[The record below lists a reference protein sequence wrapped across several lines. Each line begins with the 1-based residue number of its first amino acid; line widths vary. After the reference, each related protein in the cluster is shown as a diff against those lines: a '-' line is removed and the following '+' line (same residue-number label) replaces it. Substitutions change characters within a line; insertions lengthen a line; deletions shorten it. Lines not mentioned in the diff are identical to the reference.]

1 VAADLDP
8 FTAEAPVRPPTLGVV
23 GAARWA
29 WRQLTSMRVALILLF
44 LLAVAAVPG
53 SVFPQRGVSPLKVQD
68 YFTDHPTWA
77 RLLDSLSMFDV
88 YAAPWFAAIY
98 LLLTVSLV
106 GCIVPR
112 VAAHA
117 RALRS
122 LPPPAPRNLQRL
134 PVHRSVVVDVA
145 DGRAVV
151 DGMAKTLAGRRFRVR
166 TADDGRSLA
175 AEKGYL
181 RESGN
186 LVFHVSLLLL
196 LVGLGVSALL
206 GYKGTVVVVEGGGF
220 SNTLSQ
226 YDTFQPGRRFD
237 ESMLA
242 PFSFR
247 LDALDATYLRDGP
260 RRGQPSAFSADV
272 SVTPSPGEPE
282 TPERISVNH
291 PLEVDGSKVFLL
303 GTGYAPRFTVRDGSG
318 VVVFSGPV
326 PTLPQDP
333 AFTSTGV
340 VKVPDARPDQLAF
353 QVRFTPTAP
362 LQVDPVLGP
371 ASTFP
376 EDDAPRVYLGAWSG
390 DLGLDDGRPQNIYT
404 LDTSGLDQ
412 LGNRALDPGQTWRL
426 PGGEGSVS
434 FDGVSEF
441 GNFQVARDPGRF
453 WVLVGAVG
461 AIGGVVVSLTVRR
474 RRVWLRVTPEE
485 SGRTLVTVA
494 GLARTEDAGL
504 SAEVDQ
510 VVAWAV
516 ADDAPAGE
524 EKR

>member
-1 VAADLDP
+1 MAADLDP
-8 FTAEAPVRPPTLGVV
+8 FATDAPIRPPSLGAV
-23 GAARWA
+23 GAARWV

-68 YFTDHPTWA
+68 FFTNDPTLA
-77 RLLDSLSMFDV
+77 RVLDSLSMFDV

-112 VAAHA
+112 VRAHW
-117 RALRS
+117 RAVRS
-122 LPPPAPRNLQRL
+122 VPPPAPRNLHRL
-134 PVHRSVVVDVA
+134 PVHRSATVDAA
-145 DGRAVV
+145 DPQAVV
-151 DGMAKTLAGRRFRVR
+151 AAVATSLTKRRFRVR
-166 TADDGRSLA
+166 TSEDGLSLA

-206 GYKGTVVVVEGGGF
+206 GYKGTVVVVEGQGF

-247 LDALDATYLRDGP
+247 LDALDASYLTDGP
-260 RRGQPSAFSADV
+260 RRGQPSAFAADV
-272 SVTPSPGEPE
+272 TVTDSPGAAEVPVQ
-282 TPERISVNH
+282 ISVNH
-291 PLEVDGSKVFLL
+291 PLGVDGSKVFLL
-303 GTGYAPRFTVRDGSG
+303 GTGYAPRFTVRDGNG
-318 VVVFSGPV
+318 DVVFSGAV
-326 PTLPQDP
+326 PTLPQDA

-340 VKVPDARPDQLAF
+340 VKVPDAQPDQLAF

-362 LQVDPVLGP
+362 SQVDPLLGP

-376 EDDAPRVYLGAWSG
+376 EDDAPRVYLGAWTG
-390 DLGLDDGRPQNIYT
+390 DLGLDDGVAQNIYALET
-404 LDTSGLDQ
+404 ADLEQ
-412 LGNRALDPGQTWRL
+412 LGNRALDPGESWQL
-426 PGGEGSVS
+426 AGGQGSIT

-461 AIGGVVVSLTVRR
+461 AIAGVVVSLTVRR
-474 RRVWLRVTPEE
+474 RRVWVRVTPDET
-485 SGRTLVTVA
+485 GRTLVTGA
-494 GLARTEDAGL
+494 GLARTEDSGL
-504 SAEVDQ
+504 AAEVDQ
-510 VVAWAV
+510 VVALAV
-516 ADDAPAGE
+516 AEVAPAGE
-524 EKR
+524 EQR

>member
-8 FTAEAPVRPPTLGVV
+8 FTAEAPVRPPTLGAL
-23 GAARWA
+23 GAVRWA

-68 YFTDHPTWA
+68 YFTNDPTLA
-77 RLLDSLSMFDV
+77 RVLDALSMFDV

-106 GCIVPR
+106 GCIIPR
-112 VAAHA
+112 VRVHL
-117 RALRS
+117 RAVRS
-122 LPPPAPRNLQRL
+122 LPPPAPRNLERL
-134 PVHRSVVVDVA
+134 PVHQSAVVDVA
-145 DGRAVV
+145 DARTVV
-151 DGMAKTLAGRRFRVR
+151 TGVAASLAARRFRVR

-186 LVFHVSLLLL
+186 LVFHVSLLVL

-247 LDALDATYLRDGP
+247 LDALEASYLTDGP

-272 SVTPSPGEPE
+272 VVTDSPGAAE
-282 TPERISVNH
+282 TPAQISVNH
-291 PLEVDGSKVFLL
+291 PLRVDGSKVFLL
-303 GTGYAPRFTVRDGSG
+303 GTGYAPRFTVRDGNG
-318 VVVFSGPV
+318 DVVFSGAV
-326 PTLPQDP
+326 PTLPQDA

-340 VKVPDARPDQLAF
+340 VKVPDAQPDQLAF

-362 LQVDPVLGP
+362 EQVDPLLGP
-371 ASTFP
+371 VSTFP
-376 EDDAPRVYLGAWSG
+376 EDDAPRVYLGAWTG
-390 DLGLDDGRPQNIYT
+390 DLGLDDGRPQNIYALET
-404 LDTSGLDQ
+404 GGLEQ
-412 LGNRALDPGQTWRL
+412 LGNRALDPGESWEL
-426 PGGEGSVS
+426 AGGEGSIT

-441 GNFQVARDPGRF
+441 GNFQVARDPGRL
-453 WVLVGAVG
+453 WVLLGAVG
-461 AIGGVVVSLTVRR
+461 AIAGVIVSLTVRR
-474 RRVWLRVTPEE
+474 RRIWVRVTPEE
-485 SGRTLVTVA
+485 AGRTLVTGA
-494 GLARTEDAGL
+494 GLARTEDSGL
-504 SAEVDQ
+504 AAEVDQ
-510 VVAWAV
+510 VVALAV
-516 ADDAPAGE
+516 TSAGE
-524 EKR
+524 EQR